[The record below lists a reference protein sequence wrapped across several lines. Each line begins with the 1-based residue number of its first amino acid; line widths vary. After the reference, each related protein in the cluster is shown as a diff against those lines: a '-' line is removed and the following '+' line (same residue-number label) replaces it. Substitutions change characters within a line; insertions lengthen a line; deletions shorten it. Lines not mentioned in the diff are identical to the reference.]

1 MQSYKTSQVGG
12 RASQVR
18 GIACI
23 FKVRKR
29 IFQPQISV
37 PIDKPYKWNIAGLLE
52 QKIINH
58 MSKVDIAHQNNYD
71 IDQPDTFDY
80 SVVVSPSYR
89 RWRHPSRK
97 VNS

>member
-1 MQSYKTSQVGG
+1 MLPSDVG
-12 RASQVR
+12 VR
-18 GIACI
+18 YHSESIPPDI
-23 FKVRKR
+23 QFRKR

-58 MSKVDIAHQNNYD
+58 MSKVNIAHQNNYD